1 MSTMIQTA
9 PATPDQ
15 FIKIEGINTRY
26 RVTGSG
32 PAMLMLHGIGRS
44 LEDWAENVAAFENSH
59 TVYVVDLAGY
69 GLSDKPDRAYSVDF
83 LRDGVKGFMDVMRIE
98 RAVVIGNSLGGAVA
112 MRLALEHPERVTG
125 LVLVASA
132 GFGPKVASLLSLC
145 TIPVLG
151 EWLTRNDTK
160 SSAGTRRVISAC
172 FHDQSFVRE
181 PYIDHAH
188 QLSLMPGRQAP
199 FLRTLRS
206 AGDWRGAN
214 ERFLSGIRGR
224 TDDIRVPSLI
234 VWGQQDRIIPSVY
247 AENAARIHDA
257 EVKIYDPCGH
267 FPQIERAAEFNDLVR
282 SFLERNGI

>member
-1 MSTMIQTA
+1 MTQTA
-9 PATPDQ
+9 PVTPDQ
-15 FIKIEGINTRY
+15 FIKIDGINTRY

-32 PAMLMLHGIGRS
+32 PALLMLHGIGRS
-44 LEDWAENVAAFENSH
+44 LEDWDENVAAFSAGH
-59 TVYVVDLAGY
+59 TVHVLDLAGY
-69 GLSDKPDRAYSVDF
+69 GHSDKPDRAYSVDF
-83 LRDGVKGFMDVMRIE
+83 LRDGVKGFMDGVQIE
-98 RAVVIGNSLGGAVA
+98 RAVVVGNSLGGAVA

-151 EWLTRNDTK
+151 EWLTRGDPK
-160 SSAGTRRVISAC
+160 SSAGARRVLQAC
-172 FHDQSFVRE
+172 FANQSFVRE

-214 ERFLSGIRGR
+214 HVFLNGIRGR
-224 TDDIRVPSLI
+224 TDDIRVPTLV
-234 VWGQQDRIIPSVY
+234 VWGRQDQIIPAAY
-247 AENAARIHDA
+247 AEHAARIKGA
-257 EVKIYDPCGH
+257 ELEIYDPCGH
-267 FPQIERAAEFNDLVR
+267 FPQIERAAEFNALVGE
-282 SFLERNGI
+282 FLERKGI

>member
-1 MSTMIQTA
+1 MTQTA
-9 PATPDQ
+9 YATPDQ
-15 FIKIEGINTRY
+15 FINVDGISTRY

-32 PAMLMLHGIGRS
+32 PAMLLLHGIGRS
-44 LEDWAENVAAFENSH
+44 LEDWAENVTAFSAGH
-59 TVYVVDLAGY
+59 TVYVLDLAGY
-69 GLSDKPDRAYSVDF
+69 GHSDKPDRAYSVDF
-83 LRDGVKGFMDVMRIE
+83 LRDSVKGFTDAMGLE
-98 RAVVIGNSLGGAVA
+98 RAVVVGNSLGGAVA
-112 MRLALEHPERVTG
+112 MRLALERPERVTG

-132 GFGPKVASLLSLC
+132 GFGPKTAALLSLC

-151 EWLTRNDTK
+151 EWLTRNDS
-160 SSAGTRRVISAC
+160 SSAGARRVISAC

-214 ERFLSGIRGR
+214 EVFLSGIRGR
-224 TDDIRVPSLI
+224 TDDIRVPSLV
-234 VWGQQDRIIPSVY
+234 VWGRQDQIIPSMY
-247 AENAARIHDA
+247 AENAARIKGA
-257 EVKIYDPCGH
+257 EVKIFDECGH
-267 FPQIERAAEFNDLVR
+267 FPQIERAAEFNVLVS